1 MISKY
6 THMWDL
12 MAQARWFTS
21 LELWWLPS
29 SAVHFL
35 FSQVPCLHV
44 HTNLRCSPG
53 SRWVIPLSKPSQW
66 TGLPHFYQVVNCTAQ
81 KLVGEQMNA
90 FVMREEW
97 PAEVTFFI
105 PAVLT
110 YAWGPTEDSIALQSS
125 VDCLQQNLVSQR
137 PYTAQIRAYKL
148 AFNFT
153 FAQSFPQHRNE

>member
-1 MISKY
+1 
-6 THMWDL
+6 
-12 MAQARWFTS
+12 
-21 LELWWLPS
+21 
-29 SAVHFL
+29 
-35 FSQVPCLHV
+35 
-44 HTNLRCSPG
+44 
-53 SRWVIPLSKPSQW
+53 
-66 TGLPHFYQVVNCTAQ
+66 
-81 KLVGEQMNA
+81 MNA